1 MFNGDVGT
9 IGLNIQVRRGGI
21 LRSVSSDTSQERVAQ
36 EAPWLDSE
44 ERAAWMTLVAM
55 VMTLPAAIE
64 TQLKRDSGLN
74 FFEYSILSSL
84 SQPREHAVQMT
95 HLAHMAGGSLSR
107 LSHAVSRL
115 EKQGY
120 VLRRNTYGGEGRCIE
135 AVLTPEG
142 YAALVAAAPGHVRE
156 ARRLV
161 FDHLTPAQVRQLQ
174 RITHEIAAA
183 ASPATIRQ
191 VDSAIEEADRG
202 AGC

>member
-1 MFNGDVGT
+1 MST
-9 IGLNIQVRRGGI
+9 
-21 LRSVSSDTSQERVAQ
+21 DTSGEQVAQ
-36 EAPWLDSE
+36 EAPWLHSE

-64 TQLKRDSGLN
+64 AQLKRDAGIN

-84 SQPREHAVQMT
+84 SRPQEHAVQMT
-95 HLAHMAGGSLSR
+95 NLAHIAGGSLSR

-120 VLRRNTYGGEGRCIE
+120 VKRRTNAAGEGRCIE

-142 YAALVAAAPGHVRE
+142 YDALVAAAPGHVRE

-161 FDHLTPAQVRQLQ
+161 FDNLTATQVRQLQ
-174 RITHEIAAA
+174 RVAQEITAAA
-183 ASPATIRQ
+183 APATMRH
-191 VDSAIEEADRG
+191 IEEQIVAADLAEQQIEAAERG
-202 AGC
+202 RPIPGC

>member
-1 MFNGDVGT
+1 MST
-9 IGLNIQVRRGGI
+9 
-21 LRSVSSDTSQERVAQ
+21 DTSDERVAQ

-44 ERAAWMTLVAM
+44 ERAAWMTLMAM
-55 VMTLPAAIE
+55 VMTLPTAIE
-64 TQLKRDSGLN
+64 AQLKRDSGIN

-84 SQPREHAVQMT
+84 SRPQEHAVQMSN
-95 HLAHMAGGSLSR
+95 LAHMSGGSLSR

-120 VLRRNTYGGEGRCIE
+120 VRRRTNEAGEGRCIE

-161 FDHLTPAQVRQLQ
+161 FDNLTPAQVRQLQ
-174 RITHEIAAA
+174 RIAHEITAVAA
-183 ASPATIRQ
+183 PATSRHI
-191 VDSAIEEADRG
+191 DSEIEAADRAEQG
-202 AGC
+202 RPIPGC